1 MLPGWVALLLFF
13 YVSRVCFFVAASVYG
28 GGMASEGMEALSLAG
43 TSGVFFVVWL
53 GVEVYVFVCLS
64 RVF

>member
-13 YVSRVCFFVAASVYG
+13 YVSRVCFFVASSVYG

-43 TSGVFFVVWL
+43 TSGFFFVVWL
-53 GVEVYVFVCLS
+53 GGEAYVFVCLS